1 MLYKENR
8 MKKEKLS
15 KSELDT
21 IRRIIKE
28 NDAQQTISHL
38 SDDQIE
44 KAWNN
49 IPEKDA
55 NKLYRVGESSQ
66 TPMRIILTR
75 LPDNPSHKNK
85 VEKAVFKS
93 FSASL
98 IAIAG
103 KSKASGRPELPI
115 KVDKDHKKP
124 DQTILPA
131 SPHDTAA
138 SELPIK
144 STKDKDSELSI
155 ASDSKDFKSAPVSK
169 EIGHSELATTPVQT
183 KGFEP
188 ATAPPETKIPDSPTV
203 APEVAVYGPYA
214 LKNGKVGQE
223 YSDTLNFHKIHPG
236 EKINKYT
243 VDGLEEIGL
252 ELDSDK
258 KLIKGIPKKAG
269 DPSQNYEFELTVRYE
284 TDKAEK
290 ASRKKISI
298 KILPDPKLMW
308 KNLEPPKELGDRKPH
323 EYKKLIRLKE
333 DKNGKERV
341 LVAASKR
348 GRSHAHKAL
357 FRDDHVS
364 IKYLKELGWS
374 VLAVADGAGY
384 AHLSRVG
391 SQIGCETAL
400 KHITMKL
407 TMHDGELTTKIEAIV
422 KNDDNVMHDSNDK
435 ALRKLL
441 YEIIAAA
448 GYESAKA
455 IHEEAGKRRAEVKD
469 FSTTLL
475 LAIHKQFDFGEFVAS
490 FWVGDGAL
498 AIYSE
503 SKGIQLLGVPDAGE
517 FSGETRFVTMNEVL
531 TPEELAK
538 RIDYAV
544 TDDFIAL
551 FVMTDGVSDP
561 KFVTEKNLK
570 NLSYWDNLWNDLRK
584 TVFDTKEDFDTK
596 LLEWLDFWAEGEHD
610 DRTIAILF

>member
-28 NDAQQTISHL
+28 NNIQQMIKFHL
-38 SDDQIE
+38 SDDLIE
-44 KAWNN
+44 KVWNN
-49 IPEKDA
+49 IPKKEADE
-55 NKLYRVGESSQ
+55 LYRVGESSH
-66 TPMRIILTR
+66 TPMGIILTR
-75 LPDNPSHKNK
+75 LPDNPSYKSK
-85 VEKAVFKS
+85 VEKAIFKS
-93 FSASL
+93 FSTSL
-98 IAIAG
+98 IEITG
-103 KSKASGRPELPI
+103 KSKASGGTELPI
-115 KVDKDHKKP
+115 KVYKEHKKP
-124 DQTILPA
+124 DQAILPTT
-131 SPHDTAA
+131 PPDTKA

-144 STKDKDSELSI
+144 STKDKDSELSSI
-155 ASDSKDFKSAPVSK
+155 
-169 EIGHSELATTPVQT
+169 
-183 KGFEP
+183 
-188 ATAPPETKIPDSPTV
+188 PPETKVPDSPTV
-203 APEVAVYGPYA
+203 APEVEVYDIYV

-223 YSDTLNFHKIHPG
+223 YLDILDFDKIHPG
-236 EKINKYT
+236 EKINDYT
-243 VDGLEEIGL
+243 VDGLEKIGL
-252 ELDSDK
+252 ELDNDK
-258 KLIKGIPKKAG
+258 RLIKGMPQKAG

-284 TDKAEK
+284 TDKAEE

-308 KNLEPPKELGDRKPH
+308 KNLEPSKGLEDRKPH

-333 DKNGKERV
+333 DKNGKERF

-357 FRDDHVS
+357 FRDDHVE
-364 IKYLKELGWS
+364 IEYLKELGWS

-400 KHITMKL
+400 KHITGKL
-407 TMHDGELTTKIEAIV
+407 GTYDDELTTKIKATV
-422 KNDDNVMHDSNDK
+422 KNDDIVSNDK
-435 ALRKLL
+435 DDKVLRKLL
-441 YEIIAAA
+441 YKITAAA

-455 IHEEAGKRRAEVKD
+455 IHEEAGKRRAEVKN

-498 AIYSE
+498 AIYSK
-503 SKGIQLLGVPDAGE
+503 SKEVQLLGVPDAGE

-538 RIDYAV
+538 RICYAV
-544 TDDFIAL
+544 TDDFTAL
-551 FVMTDGVSDP
+551 FAMTDGVSDP
-561 KFVTEKNLK
+561 RFVTEKNLE
-570 NLSYWDNLWNDLRK
+570 NLSYWDNLWNDLQK
-584 TVFDTKEDFDTK
+584 AVFDTKEDFNTK

>member
-1 MLYKENR
+1 

-38 SDDQIE
+38 SYDQIE

-55 NKLYRVGESSQ
+55 NKLYRVGESSH
-66 TPMRIILTR
+66 TPMRIILTG
-75 LPDNPSHKNK
+75 LPDNPSYKSK

-98 IAIAG
+98 IEIAG
-103 KSKASGRPELPI
+103 KSKASGGSELPI
-115 KVDKDHKKP
+115 KVDKNRKKS
-124 DQTILPA
+124 DQAILPT
-131 SPHDTAA
+131 SPPDTEA

-144 STKDKDSELSI
+144 STKDKDSELTSI
-155 ASDSKDFKSAPVSK
+155 PSDSKGFKSAPVSK
-169 EIGHSELATTPVQT
+169 EIGYSELATTSVQT

-188 ATAPPETKIPDSPTV
+188 ATAPPETKVPDSPTV
-203 APEVAVYGPYA
+203 APEVEVYDTYA
-214 LKNGKVGQE
+214 LKNGKVGEE
-223 YSDTLNFHKIHPG
+223 YSDTLDFDKIHPG
-236 EKINKYT
+236 EKINDYT

-252 ELDSDK
+252 ELDSNK
-258 KLIKGIPKKAG
+258 RLIKGMPKKAG

-284 TDKAEK
+284 TDNAEE

-308 KNLEPPKELGDRKPH
+308 KNLEPPKESEDRKPH

-333 DKNGKERV
+333 DKNGKER
-341 LVAASKR
+341 LLIAASKR

-357 FRDDHVS
+357 FRDDHVE
-364 IKYLKELGWS
+364 IEYLKELGWS
-374 VLAVADGAGY
+374 VLAVADGAGS

-391 SQIGCETAL
+391 SQIGCKTAL
-400 KHITMKL
+400 KHITGKL
-407 TMHDGELTTKIEAIV
+407 GTYDDELTTKIKATV
-422 KNDDNVMHDSNDK
+422 KNDDIVSDNRDDK

-441 YEIIAAA
+441 YEITAAA

-455 IHEEAGKRRAEVKD
+455 IHEEAGKRRAEVKN

-475 LAIHKQFDFGEFVAS
+475 LAIHKQFDFGDFVAS

-503 SKGIQLLGVPDAGE
+503 SKGVQLLGVPDAGE
-517 FSGETRFVTMNEVL
+517 FSGETMFVTMNRVL

-538 RIDYAV
+538 RICYAV
-544 TDDFIAL
+544 TDDFTAL
-551 FVMTDGVSDP
+551 FAMTDGVSDP
-561 KFVTEKNLK
+561 KFVTEKNLE
-570 NLSYWDNLWNDLRK
+570 NSSYWDNLWNNLQK
-584 TVFDTKEDFDTK
+584 AVFDTKEDFDTK